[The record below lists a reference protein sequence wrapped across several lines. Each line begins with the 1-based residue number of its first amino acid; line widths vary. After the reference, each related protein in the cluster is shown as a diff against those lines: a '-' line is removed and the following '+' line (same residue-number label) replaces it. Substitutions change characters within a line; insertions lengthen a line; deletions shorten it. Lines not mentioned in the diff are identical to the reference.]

1 MWQRFTERARK
12 VVFYAQEEAGRLG
25 ENYVSTEHLLLGLVR
40 EDDSVAARVLDRL
53 GIESGRIRAE
63 VERQLACG
71 DGRLSQ
77 DMQLTPRAKRVID
90 LAYDEAR
97 QLSNNYIGT
106 EHLLLGLIR
115 EGDGL
120 AGRVLAKLAV
130 DLDRTRKEVT
140 NLQYGDEDGKKSV
153 KQRIGEVLRG
163 GRKAEQGQPAEP
175 EVQGK
180 PSQRM
185 APPRGRSPIADVLTE
200 HRLRGRDVLGIEQLT
215 REEILLV
222 LAVAARLK
230 DNKFDA
236 TQTQFAQGQT
246 LAMLFEKPS
255 LRTRVTF
262 EAGMNQMGGHAIYL
276 EGRLGVRETVPD
288 VARNLDRWIDGIMA
302 RTFDHQT
309 VVELAEYAHI
319 PVVNGLSDREHPCQ
333 AFADFQ
339 TLAERRGTLEGLTL
353 AYVGD
358 GNNVA
363 HSLMLLAAK
372 VGTHFSLSCPAG
384 YEPDAALWQT
394 ALGFAAE
401 TGAVLTLTHDPV
413 EGVVDADAVY
423 TDVWASMGQEDEAA
437 TRARIFAP
445 FQVNAAL
452 MAGAKPDALVMHCL
466 PAHRGEEIAADVLD
480 GPNSVVFDQAEN
492 RLHAQKAVL
501 SLIL

>member
-40 EDDSVAARVLDRL
+40 ENDNVAARILDRIGVSL
-53 GIESGRIRAE
+53 GRIRSE
-63 VERQLACG
+63 IERQVARG
-71 DGRLSQ
+71 DGRLGQ

-90 LAYDEAR
+90 LSYDEAR
-97 QLSNNYIGT
+97 QLSNNYVGT

-115 EGDGL
+115 EGEGL
-120 AGRVLAKLAV
+120 AGRVLAKLGADEERARAEV
-130 DLDRTRKEVT
+130 RK
-140 NLQYGDEDGKKSV
+140 LQAGREKDGDTDAAAPPAKS
-153 KQRIGEVLRG
+153 
-163 GRKAEQGQPAEP
+163 
-175 EVQGK
+175 

-185 APPRGRSPIADVLTE
+185 SWPRGQSPIADVLHE
-200 HRLRGRDVLGIEQLT
+200 HRLRGRDILGIEPLT

-222 LAVAARLK
+222 LDVAARLK
-230 DNKFDA
+230 TCKFDA
-236 TQTQFAQGQT
+236 IQTQFAQGQT
-246 LAMLFEKPS
+246 LVMLFEKPS

-262 EAGMNQMGGHAIYL
+262 EAGMTQLGGHAIYY
-276 EGRLGVRETVPD
+276 ESRLGVRETVPD
-288 VARNLDRWIDGIMA
+288 VARNLERWIDGIMA

-309 VVELAEYAHI
+309 VVELAEYANI

-339 TLAERRGTLEGLTL
+339 TLAERKGKLEGLKL

-372 VGTHFSLSCPAG
+372 VGTHFSLSCPEG
-384 YEPDAALWQT
+384 YEPDEALWQA

-401 TGAVLTLTHDPV
+401 TGAILTLTHDPT
-413 EGVVDADAVY
+413 EGVRDADAVY

-437 TRARIFAP
+437 ARAQVFAP

-452 MAGAKPDALVMHCL
+452 MAHAKPDALVMHCL
-466 PAHRGEEIAADVLD
+466 PAHRGEEITTDALD
-480 GPNSVVFDQAEN
+480 GTNSVVFDQAEN